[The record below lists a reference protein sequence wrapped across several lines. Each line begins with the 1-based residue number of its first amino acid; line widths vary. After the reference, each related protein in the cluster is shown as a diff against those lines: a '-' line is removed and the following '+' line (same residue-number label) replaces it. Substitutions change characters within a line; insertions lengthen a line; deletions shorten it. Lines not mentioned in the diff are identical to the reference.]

1 MKAVLMTTAGG
12 PEVLQFREVPDPEFH
27 GAFDVLVRVKA
38 AGVNPV
44 DTKVRRNPTY
54 YPENLP
60 AILGCDGAGIVEA
73 VGHSVTRFKPGDA
86 VYYFNNGLG
95 GAPGN
100 YAQYAVVHEDF
111 LAPKPG
117 NLSMVEAAAL
127 PLVVI
132 TAWEALV
139 DRAKLD
145 VGHSV
150 LIHAGAGGV
159 GHVAIQI
166 ARHFGAFVATTVS
179 GLEKAEFVK
188 SLGAELA
195 IDYRSEDF
203 VDEVL
208 HWTNGVGVKTVLDTV
223 GGLAFC
229 KSFGATRVYGSVV
242 TILSTSCDM
251 DWINVARVRNLNIC
265 YVQMPAP
272 LYLGLRNGRMHQTR
286 ILEEARNLVE
296 AGALKPRIGQ
306 VLPLKDAAEA
316 HRILEEGHAVG
327 KIVLEVP

>member
-12 PEVLQFREVPDPEFH
+12 PEVLQIRDVPDPEFH
-27 GAFDVLVRVKA
+27 GAFEVLVRIKA

-54 YPENLP
+54 YPDNVP
-60 AILGCDGAGIVEA
+60 AILGCDGAGVVED
-73 VGHSVTRFKPGDA
+73 VGHSVTRFKPGDE
-86 VYYFNNGLG
+86 VYFFNNGLG

-100 YAQYAVVHEDF
+100 YAQYTVVHEDF

-117 NLSMVEAAAL
+117 NLTMVEAAAL

-145 VGHSV
+145 AGHSV
-150 LIHAGAGGV
+150 LIHGGAGGV

-166 ARHFGAFVATTVS
+166 ARHFGAFVATTVN
-179 GLEKAEFVK
+179 GKEKAEFVK

-203 VDEVL
+203 VDAVL
-208 HWTNGVGVKTVLDTV
+208 HWTEGVGVKSVLDTV
-223 GGLAFC
+223 GGLTFC
-229 KSFGATRVYGSVV
+229 KSFGATRVYGNVV
-242 TILSTSCDM
+242 TILSTSCEM
-251 DWINVARVRNLNIC
+251 EWINVARVRNLNIC

-286 ILEEARNLVE
+286 ILEQARNLAE
-296 AGALKPRIGQ
+296 AGVLKPRVGQ
-306 VLPLKDAAEA
+306 VFPLKDAVNA
-316 HRILEEGHAVG
+316 HRLVENGHTMG
-327 KIVLEVP
+327 KVVLEIP

>member
-1 MKAVLMTTAGG
+1 MKAVLMTAAGG
-12 PEVLQFREVPDPEFH
+12 PEVLKLRDVPHPEFY

-38 AGVNPV
+38 AAVNPV
-44 DTKVRRNPTY
+44 DTKVRRSPSY
-54 YPENLP
+54 YPGNLP
-60 AILGCDGAGIVEA
+60 AILGCDAAGVVESI
-73 VGHSVTRFKPGDA
+73 GYGVTRFKPGDE

-100 YAQYAVVHEDF
+100 YAQYAVVNEEF

-145 VGHSV
+145 TGHSV
-150 LIHAGAGGV
+150 LVHAGAGGV
-159 GHVAIQI
+159 GHVAIQL

-179 GLEKAEFVK
+179 GEEKAAFVK

-208 HWTNGVGVKTVLDTV
+208 HWTEGVGVKTVLDTV
-223 GGLAFC
+223 GGLTFC
-229 KSFGATRVYGSVV
+229 KSFGATRVYGNVV
-242 TILSTSCDM
+242 TILSTACEVE
-251 DWINVARVRNLNIC
+251 WINVARVRNLNVC

-286 ILEEARNLVE
+286 ILEQARDLVE
-296 AGALKPRIGQ
+296 AGALKPKVSQ
-306 VLPLKDAAEA
+306 VLSLKDAAEA